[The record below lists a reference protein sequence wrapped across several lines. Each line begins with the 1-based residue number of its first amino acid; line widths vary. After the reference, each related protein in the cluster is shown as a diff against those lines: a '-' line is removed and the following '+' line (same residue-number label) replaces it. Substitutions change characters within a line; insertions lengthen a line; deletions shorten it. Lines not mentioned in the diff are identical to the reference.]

1 MKKRKLKC
9 FEFDKHK
16 KDYEKWLKDF
26 VDEPSEEELNKME
39 EETFE
44 NFFPVAVSKII
55 KCNNVNSVN
64 YKPFL
69 EGA

>member
-9 FEFDKHK
+9 FEFDIKHK

-44 NFFPVAVSKII
+44 NFFPVSKII
-55 KCNNVNSVN
+55 KCSNVNSVN

>member
-1 MKKRKLKC
+1 MKKRKSKC
-9 FEFDKHK
+9 FEFDIKHK

-39 EETFE
+39 KETFE
-44 NFFPVAVSKII
+44 NFFPVSEII
-55 KCNNVNSVN
+55 KYSNVNSVN

>member
-9 FEFDKHK
+9 FEFDIKHK
-16 KDYEKWLKDF
+16 KDYEKWLNDF

-39 EETFE
+39 KETFE
-44 NFFPVAVSKII
+44 NFFPVSEII
-55 KCNNVNSVN
+55 KYSNVNSVN

>member
-9 FEFDKHK
+9 FEFDIKHK

-39 EETFE
+39 KETFE
-44 NFFPVAVSKII
+44 NFFPVSEII
-55 KCNNVNSVN
+55 KYSNVNSVN

>member
-9 FEFDKHK
+9 FEFDIKHK

-26 VDEPSEEELNKME
+26 VDEPSDEELNKME
-39 EETFE
+39 KETFE
-44 NFFPVAVSKII
+44 NFFPVSEII
-55 KCNNVNSVN
+55 KYSNVNSVN

>member
-9 FEFDKHK
+9 FEFDIKHK

-26 VDEPSEEELNKME
+26 VDEPSDEELNKME
-39 EETFE
+39 KETFE
-44 NFFPVAVSKII
+44 NFFPVSEII
-55 KCNNVNSVN
+55 KYSNVNSVN
-64 YKPFL
+64 YKPFV

>member
-9 FEFDKHK
+9 FEFDKKHK

-44 NFFPVAVSKII
+44 NFFPVSEII
-55 KCNNVNSVN
+55 KCSNVNSVN

>member
-1 MKKRKLKC
+1 MKKRKFNY
-9 FEFDKHK
+9 FEFDIKHK

-26 VDEPSEEELNKME
+26 VNEPSEEELNKME

-44 NFFPVAVSKII
+44 NFFPVNEII
-55 KCNNVNSVN
+55 KYSNVNSVN

>member
-9 FEFDKHK
+9 FEFDIKHK
-16 KDYEKWLKDF
+16 MAYEKWLKDF

-44 NFFPVAVSKII
+44 NFFPVSKII

>member
-9 FEFDKHK
+9 FEFDIKHK

-26 VDEPSEEELNKME
+26 VDEPRDEELNKME
-39 EETFE
+39 KETFE
-44 NFFPVAVSKII
+44 NFFPVSEII
-55 KCNNVNSVN
+55 KYSNVNSVN